1 MTAVESTSRRYLT
14 FSLHKEIFAVP
25 VAPIREI
32 IEYPGV
38 TEIPLAP
45 EFLRGVINLRGS
57 VVPLIDI
64 AARFGRGAAEITWR
78 TCVIIFETTQEDSL
92 GQLLGIVV
100 DTVHEVL
107 DVPAEQIEPRPEFGT
122 LMRTEFVDGMIKRN
136 GKFIIVLDIDKVLNP
151 QELKRLI
158 EASEQRPEACPEGEA
173 ITEVQDA

>member
-1 MTAVESTSRRYLT
+1 MAAEDLASRRYLT
-14 FSLHKEIFAVP
+14 FTLHQEVFAVP
-25 VAPIREI
+25 VGPIREI

-64 AARFGRGAAEITWR
+64 AARFGRSPSEITWR
-78 TCVIIFETTQEDSL
+78 TCVIIFEASGENAL
-92 GQLLGIVV
+92 HQLLGIMV

-107 DVPAEQIEPRPEFGT
+107 DVPASQVEPRPEFGT
-122 LMRTEFVDGMIKRN
+122 VLRTEFVEGMINRN
-136 GKFIIVLDIDKVLNP
+136 GKFVVVLDINKVLDA

-158 EASEQRPEACPEGEA
+158 ESGEQAALEEPLALTSG
-173 ITEVQDA
+173 

>member
-1 MTAVESTSRRYLT
+1 MAAEDLASRRYLT
-14 FSLHKEIFAVP
+14 FTLHKEVFAVP
-25 VAPIREI
+25 VGPIREI

-64 AARFGRGAAEITWR
+64 AARFGRSPSEITWR
-78 TCVIIFETTQEDSL
+78 TCVIIFEASGENAL
-92 GQLLGIVV
+92 HQLLGIMV

-107 DVPAEQIEPRPEFGT
+107 DVPASQVEPRPEFGT
-122 LMRTEFVDGMIKRN
+122 VLRTEFVEGMINRN
-136 GKFIIVLDIDKVLNP
+136 GKFVVVLDINKVLDA

-158 EASEQRPEACPEGEA
+158 ESGEQAALEEPLTLTSG
-173 ITEVQDA
+173 

>member
-1 MTAVESTSRRYLT
+1 MAAEDLASRRYLT
-14 FSLHKEIFAVP
+14 FTLHKEVFAVP
-25 VAPIREI
+25 VGPIREI

-64 AARFGRGAAEITWR
+64 AARFGRSPSEITWR
-78 TCVIIFETTQEDSL
+78 TCVIIFEASGENAL
-92 GQLLGIVV
+92 HQLLGIMV

-107 DVPAEQIEPRPEFGT
+107 DVPASQVEPRPEFGT
-122 LMRTEFVDGMIKRN
+122 VLRTEFVEGMINRN
-136 GKFIIVLDIDKVLNP
+136 GKFVVVLDINKVLDA

-158 EASEQRPEACPEGEA
+158 ESGEQAALEEPLALTSG
-173 ITEVQDA
+173 

>member
-1 MTAVESTSRRYLT
+1 MTTTDAASRRFLT
-14 FSLHKEIFAVP
+14 FSLHKEVFAVP

-64 AARFGRGAAEITWR
+64 AARFGRGASDITWR
-78 TCVIIFETTQEDSL
+78 TCVIIFESAQEDAL
-92 GQLLGIVV
+92 HQLLGIMV
-100 DTVHEVL
+100 DTVHEVV
-107 DVPAEQIEPRPEFGT
+107 DVPADQIEPRPEFGT
-122 LMRTEFVDGMIKRN
+122 IMRTEFVDGMIRRN
-136 GKFIIVLDIDKVLNP
+136 GKFVIVLDIDKVLNA

-158 EASEQRPEACPEGEA
+158 ETSEQRLEATSESPPE
-173 ITEVQDA
+173 TQDA